1 MRNCRNLISLEL
13 SAHIPGKVLESELE
27 ATL

>member
-13 SAHIPGKVLESELE
+13 NGHILGKVLESELE
-27 ATL
+27 ETL